1 VKETPQTEQTN
12 MMTKMSKIFFRD
24 QTRDSNALDA
34 GHDFQIAVVED
45 AVKPDKA
52 GMVVVHR

>member
-1 VKETPQTEQTN
+1 MPQTEQTN
-12 MMTKMSKIFFRD
+12 MMTKMSKKNFRD

-34 GHDFQIAVVED
+34 GHDFQIALVED

-52 GMVVVHR
+52 GLMVVVHR